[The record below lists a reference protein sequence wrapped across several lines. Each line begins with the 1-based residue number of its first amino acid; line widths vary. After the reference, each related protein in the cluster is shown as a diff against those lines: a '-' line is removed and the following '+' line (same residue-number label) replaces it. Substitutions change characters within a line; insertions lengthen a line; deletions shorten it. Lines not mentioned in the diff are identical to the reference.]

1 MSKFLRAS
9 ATMLVLVW
17 SAAAT
22 AQSNAPFPSAADD
35 PDAALVFISEL
46 SNDAFD
52 VLNDTTLTQDERD
65 DAFRELLRRG
75 FDVNY
80 IARIVLRRHYKTAPE
95 GQRDAYKALFPEYI
109 IRLYSDRLINFG
121 DEQLEVTG
129 TQPSSGKRDI
139 YVRSR
144 LIRPEGEPVAADWR
158 VRRSRKTGE
167 LKIVDL
173 KIEGVSMIK
182 TQYDEFNAIIS
193 KSGFDGLLDELRSVA
208 EPESEVAEGPE
219 APSGP
224 SPENTDRN

>member
-1 MSKFLRAS
+1 MMRYLQAGT
-9 ATMLVLVW
+9 AALILVW

-22 AQSNAPFPSAADD
+22 AQSTAPFPSAAED

-80 IARIVLRRHYKTAPE
+80 IARIVLRRHYKTAPDD
-95 GQRDAYKALFPEYI
+95 QREAYKALFPEYI

-121 DEQLEVTG
+121 DEQLEVNG

-193 KSGFDGLLDELRSVA
+193 KSGFDGLLAELRSVA
-208 EPESEVAEGPE
+208 EPEDAVAEGP
-219 APSGP
+219 ASPSNSSP
-224 SPENTDRN
+224 SDAEQN

>member
-1 MSKFLRAS
+1 MIKHNHVWAAALI
-9 ATMLVLVW
+9 LVW
-17 SAAAT
+17 SAGAA
-22 AQSNAPFPSAADD
+22 AQSNAPYPSAADD
-35 PDAALVFISEL
+35 PDAALVFIMEL

-52 VLNDTTLTQDERD
+52 VLNDTNLTQDERD
-65 DAFRELLRRG
+65 DAFRGLMRRG

-80 IARIVLRRHYKTAPE
+80 IARIVLRRHYKTAQQD
-95 GQRDAYKALFPEYI
+95 QREAYKALFPEYI

-121 DEQLEVTG
+121 DEQLEVSG

-193 KSGFDGLLDELRSVA
+193 KSGFDGLLDELRSVT
-208 EPESEVAEGPE
+208 EPESAVAEGPE

-224 SPENTDRN
+224 SAENTDQN